1 MLTVEDYAKI
11 RWAHRDG
18 MSIREIARRFHHSRR
33 KIREV
38 LQEPEPKGYTRRQP
52 AVAPKLDRVKPI
64 IDQILAEDEEAPR
77 KQRHTAAE
85 IYRRLVAEQEY
96 RGGYDQVRRYV
107 ARRHRQRR
115 ETFIPLEHAP
125 GQRAEC
131 DFGHIWV
138 DFPQG
143 RRQVAVL
150 LVTWAYSYCPFA
162 VAVPT
167 ERTEAILYG
176 MVEALSFFGA
186 VPRELWW
193 DNPTTIATTI
203 LRGRQREFNTRYL
216 ALASHYRFQPWCCMP
231 ARGNEKSFVE
241 NRVRNLQRRWATPV
255 PKMADLAGLNAH
267 LRRCCLRDRQRVASG
282 QTETI
287 GQRFERERQAALELP
302 QRTFDPCLS
311 EPRQVDKYQT
321 VLFDGNRYSV
331 PRRWAFQMVTVSG
344 LPPEALG
351 KRSGQPSSQ

>member
-52 AVAPKLDRVKPI
+52 AAAPKLDRVKPI

-115 ETFIPLEHAP
+115 ETFIPLEHGP

-143 RRQVAVL
+143 RRQVVVL

-186 VPRELWW
+186 VPREMWW

-203 LRGRQREFNTRYL
+203 LRGRQREFNARYL
-216 ALASHYRFQPWCCMP
+216 ALAIAPRLSR
-231 ARGNEKSFVE
+231 
-241 NRVRNLQRRWATPV
+241 
-255 PKMADLAGLNAH
+255 
-267 LRRCCLRDRQRVASG
+267 AS
-282 QTETI
+282 
-287 GQRFERERQAALELP
+287 
-302 QRTFDPCLS
+302 
-311 EPRQVDKYQT
+311 
-321 VLFDGNRYSV
+321 
-331 PRRWAFQMVTVSG
+331 SG
-344 LPPEALG
+344 IAIPTQNWPG
-351 KRSGQPSSQ
+351 

>member
-52 AVAPKLDRVKPI
+52 AAAPKLDRVKPI

-115 ETFIPLEHAP
+115 GDVHSAGTCP

-203 LRGRQREFNTRYL
+203 LRG
-216 ALASHYRFQPWCCMP
+216 PP
-231 ARGNEKSFVE
+231 ARVQHPLSGPGQPLRIPALV
-241 NRVRNLQRRWATPV
+241 LHAGAGATRSRSWRIGCGISSG
-255 PKMADLAGLNAH
+255 AGL
-267 LRRCCLRDRQRVASG
+267 LRS
-282 QTETI
+282 
-287 GQRFERERQAALELP
+287 
-302 QRTFDPCLS
+302 
-311 EPRQVDKYQT
+311 PRWPIWR
-321 VLFDGNRYSV
+321 G
-331 PRRWAFQMVTVSG
+331 
-344 LPPEALG
+344 
-351 KRSGQPSSQ
+351 

>member
-1 MLTVEDYAKI
+1 M
-11 RWAHRDG
+11 R
-18 MSIREIARRFHHSRR
+18 SRS
-33 KIREV
+33 
-38 LQEPEPKGYTRRQP
+38 
-52 AVAPKLDRVKPI
+52 
-64 IDQILAEDEEAPR
+64 
-77 KQRHTAAE
+77 TAAAMTRFVAMWPGGVGSGG
-85 IYRRLVAEQEY
+85 RRSFRWNMPQGSERSATSGTSGWTFPGASASGRAVGHVGLLLLPLR
-96 RGGYDQVRRYV
+96 RGGADGTDRGGPVRN
-107 ARRHRQRR
+107 
-115 ETFIPLEHAP
+115 
-125 GQRAEC
+125 
-131 DFGHIWV
+131 
-138 DFPQG
+138 G
-143 RRQVAVL
+143 RSPEL
-150 LVTWAYSYCPFA
+150 L
-162 VAVPT
+162 
-167 ERTEAILYG
+167 R
-176 MVEALSFFGA
+176 A

-255 PKMADLAGLNAH
+255 PKMADLAELNAH

-302 QRTFDPCLS
+302 QRGFDPCLS

-331 PRRWAFQMVTVSG
+331 PRHWAFQWS
-344 LPPEALG
+344 
-351 KRSGQPSSQ
+351 PSRATWIE